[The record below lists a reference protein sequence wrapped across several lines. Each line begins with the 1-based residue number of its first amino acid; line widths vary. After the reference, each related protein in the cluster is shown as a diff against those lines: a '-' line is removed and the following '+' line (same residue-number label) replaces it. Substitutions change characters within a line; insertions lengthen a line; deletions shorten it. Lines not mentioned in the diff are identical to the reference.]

1 MLKQINVHHK
11 ESFLYD
17 VCPSCD
23 VSTSSS
29 CLTLYRIW
37 ISFGGAQFLFRIQV
51 IIAEEHKNHRHINN
65 ESKKLKNALMLN

>member
-1 MLKQINVHHK
+1 MCIIEKAFSMMCVLP
-11 ESFLYD
+11 LR
-17 VCPSCD
+17 
-23 VSTSSS
+23 TSSS
-29 CLTLYRIW
+29 SLTLNRIW